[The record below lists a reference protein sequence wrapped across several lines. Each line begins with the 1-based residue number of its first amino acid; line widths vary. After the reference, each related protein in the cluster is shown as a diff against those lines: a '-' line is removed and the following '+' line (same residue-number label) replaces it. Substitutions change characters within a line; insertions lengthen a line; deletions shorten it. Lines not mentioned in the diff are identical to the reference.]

1 MEQSLRRF
9 LLLVVVFS
17 LSLGLAMA
25 QNREIRGKITSAEDN
40 SPVPG
45 ASVVVLGTSR
55 GTTADADGNFRIQ
68 ANAGQT
74 LRISFIGNKSRD
86 VVVGTTDVINVS
98 LAPEAGNL
106 NEVVVTAL
114 GIKREKR
121 QLGYAT
127 AEVKGDEL
135 AASQRD
141 NYINALQGRVAG
153 LQVATSSGMPG
164 SSSTVLIRGVN
175 SISGN
180 NQPLYVIDGMPIS
193 NNTAASNSFVASKNS
208 ATSFENRT
216 VDFSNRAQDI
226 NPNDIETI
234 TVLKGPEAAALYG
247 VDAANGAIII
257 TTKKGRAGQGR
268 ISYSSTFTWQQPG
281 PLPQVQRVYGQG
293 NNGLSQNSSF
303 AAFGPRYTEG
313 DTLYNNSEGFLRTG
327 LGQRHNL
334 AFDGGTDRY
343 TYRFSAGYLS
353 SQGVIPTTNLKRL
366 NLTLGGTAK
375 ITDKL
380 SLESTIQYVNT
391 DNVKVS
397 KGANSFLLGLLSWP
411 ANDDIREYI
420 DPATGLRKRVTTAN
434 TEVENPYFDVNK
446 NQLRDRINRVITNVG
461 LNYTFTDWL
470 TFTGRVGLDVYS
482 GNYLIKYHPQSNR
495 AGGVIAGSLDQAT
508 DNGRV
513 FTGQYFLTAKKQFGK
528 VSTSLRVGQAIYDN
542 ETNTLATRG
551 EKFLNPEFTSIN
563 NTDPLTQKS
572 LSTLAQRRL
581 IGAFAD
587 ATIGYDDYL
596 FLTVTGRNDWSSTF
610 PAANRSF
617 FYPSASLSFV
627 FTDVLP
633 DGGFRKALSS
643 GKFRVSLAQ
652 VGKEAPAYS
661 TNQAYESQTT
671 TGGGFSYGFT
681 APNPF
686 LRPEKV
692 NSFETGFALQFFNG
706 RLGLDAAYYRTTSRD
721 QIIRDLRISYGT
733 GFVLKTINGGS
744 LFNEGVELSLTA
756 EPIRQPNFSW
766 FSTLNFAKTNSRLQ
780 TLPNDLTEFYNS
792 DTWVAYN
799 IRNGARPGGPL
810 TTLTG
815 NSYLRNDRGD
825 ILINPATGLPITET
839 VWRVV
844 GDRNPHFTMGFLNTF
859 RYKNLSLNL
868 LLDIRKGGDVF
879 NGTEDYLYRNGLS
892 TKTLDRETPRVI
904 QGVLKDGLENTANP
918 TPNTIQVIPYYSNGF
933 YGSANT
939 TPATL
944 ADETF
949 IERNVNW
956 LRVKE
961 VTLRYALP
969 PTVLANSRV
978 FKSVSVFATGT
989 DLLLLTNYTGGD
1001 PGVNASNSVTGGSG
1015 GYGIDYGNIPL
1026 PRAYNVGISVG
1037 F

>member
-1 MEQSLRRF
+1 MEQSLRRCF
-9 LLLVVVFS
+9 LLVVMLG
-17 LSLGLAMA
+17 LSLGGVLA
-25 QNREIRGKITSAEDN
+25 QNREIRGKITAADN
-40 SPVPG
+40 NAPVPG
-45 ASVVVLGTSR
+45 ASVVVLGSAR
-55 GTTADADGNFRIQ
+55 GTTADAEGNYRIQ

-74 LRISFIGNKSRD
+74 LRFSFIGSKSED
-86 VVVGTTDVINVS
+86 KLVGNADVIDVS
-98 LAPEAGNL
+98 MAPDAGNL

-114 GIKREKR
+114 NISRQSRE
-121 QLGYAT
+121 LGYSAPV
-127 AEVKGDEL
+127 VKGADL
-135 AASQRD
+135 SASQRD
-141 NYINALQGRVAG
+141 NFINALQGRVAG

-175 SISGN
+175 SISSS

-208 ATSFENRT
+208 STSFENRT

-268 ISYSSTFTWQQPG
+268 ITYGSTLSFQVPG
-281 PLPQVQRVYGQG
+281 PMPKTQRVYGQG
-293 NNGLSQNSSF
+293 NNGVTQNSSF
-303 AAFGPRYTEG
+303 NAFGPRFNES
-313 DTLYNNSEGFLRTG
+313 DTLYNNAEGFLQTG

-334 AFDGGTDRY
+334 AFDGGSDRY

-353 SQGVIPTTNLKRL
+353 SQGVVPTTSLKRL

-380 SLESTIQYVNT
+380 AIESTIQYINT

-397 KGANSFLLGLLSWP
+397 KGTNSFLLGLLSWP
-411 ANDDIREYI
+411 INSDIRVYI
-420 DPATGLRKRVTTAN
+420 DPVTGLRKTATSAN
-434 TEVENPYFDVNK
+434 SETENPYFDVNK

-461 LNYTFTDWL
+461 INYAFTDWL

-482 GNYLIKYHPQSNR
+482 ANYLIKYHPQSFR
-495 AGGVIAGSLDQAT
+495 AGGVIGGSLDQAT

-513 FTGQYFLTAKKQFGK
+513 FTGQYFVTAKKQFGK
-528 VSTSLRVGQAIYDN
+528 ISTSFRVGQAIYDN
-542 ETNTLATRG
+542 ETNVLATRG

-572 LSTLAQRRL
+572 LSTLTQRRL
-581 IGAFAD
+581 IGAFGD
-587 ATIGYDDYL
+587 MTVGYDNLL

-617 FYPSASLSFV
+617 FYPSASLGFV
-627 FTDVLP
+627 FTDLLP
-633 DGGFRKALSS
+633 DNGFKRALSY
-643 GKFRVSLAQ
+643 GKLRFSLAQ
-652 VGKEAPAYS
+652 VGKEAPVYG
-661 TNQAYESQTT
+661 TTQAYESQAT

-681 APNPF
+681 APNPY
-686 LRPEKV
+686 LKPEKV
-692 NSFETGFALQFFNG
+692 NSVETGFETKFFNG
-706 RLGLDAAYYRTTSRD
+706 RLGLDAAYYKTTSRD
-721 QIIRDLRISYGT
+721 QIIQNLRISYGT
-733 GFVLKTINGGS
+733 GFILKTINGGS
-744 LFNEGVELSLTA
+744 LSNQGVEITLTG
-756 EPIRQPNFSW
+756 EPIRRPNLSW
-766 FSTLNFAKTNSRLQ
+766 ISQLNFTKTTSRLE
-780 TLPNDLTEFYNS
+780 TLPNDLTEYYSS
-792 DTWVAYN
+792 DTWIAFNV
-799 IRNGARPGGPL
+799 RNGARPGGPL

-815 NSYLRNDRGD
+815 NSYLRNTRGD
-825 ILINPATGLPITET
+825 ILVSPQTGLPLTET

-844 GDRNPHFTMGFLNTF
+844 GDRNPAFTMGFLNTVT
-859 RYKNLSLNL
+859 YKWLSLSL

-879 NGTEDYLYRNGLS
+879 NGTEDYLYRTGLS
-892 TKTLDRETPRVI
+892 LKTLDRETPRVVR
-904 QGVLKDGLENTANP
+904 GVLKDGLENTDNP
-918 TPNTIQVIPYYSNGF
+918 TPNTIQVVPYYNSGF
-933 YGSANT
+933 YGSSA
-939 TPATL
+939 ASASL

-956 LRVKE
+956 MRVKE
-961 VTLRYALP
+961 LTLRYTLP
-969 PTVLANSRV
+969 AAMLGNGKT
-978 FKSVSVFATGT
+978 FKSVGIFATGT

-1026 PRAYNVGISVG
+1026 PRGFNVGINVG